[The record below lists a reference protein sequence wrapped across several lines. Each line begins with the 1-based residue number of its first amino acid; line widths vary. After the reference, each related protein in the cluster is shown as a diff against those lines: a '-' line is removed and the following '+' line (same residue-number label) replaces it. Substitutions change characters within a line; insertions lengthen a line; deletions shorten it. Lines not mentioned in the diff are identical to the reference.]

1 MAHDVFISHSS
12 KDKPAADAVCA
23 LLESDGLRCWIAPR
37 DVQAGV
43 SYAGAI
49 IDAINECRAMV
60 LIFSDAANASPQ
72 IEREIERAANRR
84 IPLLPFRIE
93 NVTPQHGLEY
103 FLSTPHWLDAFTPP
117 LETHIREL
125 ARQLHAL
132 LDPKPSAGAAAVVVT
147 PSPGPVVA
155 PAAAMPVVA
164 TRPAASRTR
173 SRMTTGAMAAIGAV
187 VVGGALAVAG
197 GTAVWLGGQHVTHAP
212 ASSSALASSAVAS
225 SAVASSASASS
236 ASAAPPASSE
246 HSVAESSAATHS
258 AAAEAV
264 AKPPPPLQPS
274 RPVAEGR
281 TRVQTA
287 VGQGV
292 RVGAIRPPPPLVL
305 RRTPPFRPPLRHPP
319 RRPPPPPFRRHPRP
333 FV

>member
-12 KDKPAADAVCA
+12 KDKPTADAVCA

-60 LIFSDAANASPQ
+60 LIFSGAANASPQ

-132 LDPKPSAGAAAVVVT
+132 LDPTPTAGAAAVVT
-147 PSPGPVVA
+147 PPAGPAVA
-155 PAAAMPVVA
+155 
-164 TRPAASRTR
+164 RTQ
-173 SRMTTGAMAAIGAV
+173 SRMTTSAMLAIGV
-187 VVGGALAVAG
+187 VAVGGALAVAG
-197 GTAVWLGGQHVTHAP
+197 GTAVWLGQHATQAP
-212 ASSSALASSAVAS
+212 LSSSALASSAVAS
-225 SAVASSASASS
+225 SAVASSAIASS
-236 ASAAPPASSE
+236 ASAAPPASSAS
-246 HSVAESSAATHS
+246 SVAESSAAADS
-258 AAAEAV
+258 AAAEA
-264 AKPPPPLQPS
+264 AANLPPPAPI
-274 RPVAEGR
+274 AERGP
-281 TRVQTA
+281 RVGTA
-287 VGQGV
+287 VGHGV
-292 RVGAIRPPPPLVL
+292 RAGAIRGPRLVL
-305 RRTPPFRPPLRHPP
+305 RRPPP
-319 RRPPPPPFRRHPRP
+319 RRPPPPHKRRPRRL
-333 FV
+333 V